1 MTIGRWRHGAWLAV
15 VALGAVPVAWAAA
28 ALGLGIAAG
37 ASPLGDI
44 AVLVLWSASEE
55 IVFRGGIQ
63 AALAKVPAVASR
75 RVGWPGRGTAA
86 TVSLANVLTSVL
98 FAAAHLWHKSAWV
111 AATVFPVS
119 LVLGA
124 SLERTG
130 KLSVPVALHSYFNL
144 LLYAASAWQAA
155 AQAA

>member
-1 MTIGRWRHGAWLAV
+1 MTNGRSWHGAWLAV
-15 VALGAVPVAWAAA
+15 VVLGAVPVAWAAA

-37 ASPLGDI
+37 ASPLRDI
-44 AVLVLWSASEE
+44 AVLVLWSVSEE

-63 AALAKVPAVASR
+63 AALAKVPAIGSR
-75 RVGWPGRGTAA
+75 HLGWPGRRAGTV
-86 TVSLANVLTSVL
+86 TLANVLTSVL
-98 FAAAHLWHKSAWV
+98 FAAAHLWHKSALV
-111 AATVFPVS
+111 AVAVFPVS
-119 LVLGA
+119 LILGA

-130 KLSVPVALHSYFNL
+130 KLRVPVALHSWFNL